1 MTGRRRSARSR
12 VAWLTAVAL
21 SVAVRAAAHP
31 TALTSVTIVVDPASA
46 DVTIATDAAALR
58 AKLDA
63 MRRTLT
69 ECLELRADGIRVP
82 LVERPRANDSAA
94 LLLQARLPAGISQL
108 TWRSSIV
115 YGSYP
120 VVFQRAGDDRDN
132 AQWLEGT
139 EISAPFALDA
149 PMPPRRGRRAAQAV
163 TLGFTHILPNG
174 LDHIL
179 FVLGLFFLTTNIR
192 AVLAQV
198 TAFTVAHSMT
208 LGLTLYGVVS
218 LRASIVEPLIA
229 LSIAYVAFENL
240 VTTELKPWR
249 VALVF
254 AFGLLHGMGFADAL
268 ARLELPR
275 SAFLTTLVG
284 FNAGVEAGQLTII
297 AAAAAI
303 VWTWGLSPDRY
314 RRLVVV
320 PASSLIGAA
329 GVVWMF
335 QRLPL

>member
-1 MTGRRRSARSR
+1 MTAWHRSLPAR
-12 VAWLTAVAL
+12 VAWLTAVVL
-21 SVAVRAAAHP
+21 SVAAQAGAHP
-31 TALTSVTIVVDPASA
+31 TALTSVTIVVGRASA

-69 ECLELRADGIRVP
+69 ECLDLRADGIRVP
-82 LVERPRANDSAA
+82 LAEQPRADDSAGVR
-94 LLLQARLPAGISQL
+94 LHARLPDGISQL
-108 TWRSSIV
+108 TWSSAIV

-120 VVFQRAGDDRDN
+120 VVFQHAGDGRDN
-132 AQWLEGT
+132 TQWLEGT
-139 EISAPFALDA
+139 ETSAPFALDA
-149 PMPPRRGRRAAQAV
+149 PMQRPRTRPVVQALA
-163 TLGFTHILPNG
+163 LGFTHILPNG

-179 FVLGLFFLTTNIR
+179 FVLGLFFLTTRMR

-198 TAFTVAHSMT
+198 TAFTVAHSIT

-249 VALVF
+249 IALVF

-268 ARLELPR
+268 ARLDLPR
-275 SAFLTTLVG
+275 SEFLTTLVG

-303 VWTWGLSPDRY
+303 VWTWALPPERY

-329 GVVWMF
+329 GVVWMC
-335 QRLPL
+335 QRLTL